1 MQLLAAELHKTGA
14 NNFISAYFEF
24 YELNLQGY
32 LCQSKQRLP
41 ESEILCLFYQ
51 VLLGAMFLTEKRE
64 PFNLDTGNIFY
75 SDGKIKLVE
84 GKSPL
89 NPITQLGQVLF
100 ELCTRESC

>member
-1 MQLLAAELHKTGA
+1 MA
-14 NNFISAYFEF
+14 
-24 YELNLQGY
+24 
-32 LCQSKQRLP
+32 
-41 ESEILCLFYQ
+41 
-51 VLLGAMFLTEKRE
+51 EKRE